1 MSQPDQIDLT
11 AEEKS
16 YLQALIDA
24 KKVPPRVSGRA
35 KILLLRSDGVSPS
48 EIHRRLHIQ
57 SKSVQLCLDKFRS
70 DGLMR
75 ALQDDQRSGHPKE
88 ISEEAMQWIVQTA
101 KKSPRT
107 LGYEQDLWSI
117 ALLHQYVQQH
127 AKEAGFPRLERI
139 TSPTVSRIVNQAD
152 RQSLKLKRTRKLNG
166 FDLINCT
173 EVLIYCRPYPRYEN
187 GSDDVRIIGCDVV
200 TAEIFASEPNSN
212 IQVSCI
218 QVLEMLDGK
227 YPESYTLRIV
237 DDDCRVFEL
246 PEIQLYIWGKRKGRF
261 EIYTLPTEEKYA
273 EKLLSVS
280 S

>member
-24 KKVPPRVSGRA
+24 KKVSPRVSDRA
-35 KILLLRSDGVSPS
+35 KILLLRSEGVSPS
-48 EIHRRLHIQ
+48 EICRKLHML
-57 SKSVQLCLDKFRS
+57 SKPVRLCLDKFKEG
-70 DGLMR
+70 GLMR

-101 KKSPRT
+101 KISPRT

-187 GSDDVRIIGCDVV
+187 GSDGVRIIGCDVV
-200 TAEIFASEPNSN
+200 TAEIFVSEPNSN
-212 IQVSCI
+212 IQASCI
-218 QVLEMLDGK
+218 QLLEMLDRR
-227 YPESYTLRIV
+227 YPESYTIRII
-237 DDDCRVFEL
+237 DDDCRVFES

-261 EIYTLPTEEKYA
+261 EVYTLPTEEKYA

>member
-24 KKVPPRVSGRA
+24 KKVPPRVSDRA

-101 KKSPRT
+101 KISPRT
-107 LGYEQDLWSI
+107 LGHEQNLWSI

-227 YPESYTLRIV
+227 YPESCTLRIV
-237 DDDCRVFEL
+237 DDDCRVFES

>member
-24 KKVPPRVSGRA
+24 KKVPPRVSDRA

-48 EIHRRLHIQ
+48 EIRRKLHML
-57 SKSVQLCLDKFRS
+57 SKPVRLCLDKFKEG
-70 DGLMR
+70 GLMR

-101 KKSPRT
+101 KISPRT

-152 RQSLKLKRTRKLNG
+152 RQSLKVKKTRKLNG
-166 FDLINCT
+166 FNLINCT
-173 EVLIYCRPYPRYEN
+173 EVLIYCRTYPRYEN
-187 GSDDVRIIGCDVV
+187 GADNVQITGCDVV
-200 TAEIFASEPNSN
+200 TAEIFISEPNSN
-212 IQVSCI
+212 IQASCI
-218 QVLEMLDGK
+218 QLLEMLDNR
-227 YPESYTLRIV
+227 YPESYTIRII

>member
-16 YLQALIDA
+16 YLQALIDTE
-24 KKVPPRVSGRA
+24 KVSPRVSDRA
-35 KILLLRSDGVSPS
+35 KILLLRSEGVSPS
-48 EIHRRLHIQ
+48 EIRRKLHML
-57 SKSVQLCLDKFRS
+57 SKPVRLCLDKFKEG
-70 DGLMR
+70 GLMR

-101 KKSPRT
+101 KISPRT

-187 GSDDVRIIGCDVV
+187 GADNVQITGCDVV
-200 TAEIFASEPNSN
+200 TAEIFVSEPNPN
-212 IQVSCI
+212 IQASCI
-218 QVLEMLDGK
+218 QLLEMLDSR
-227 YPESYTLRIV
+227 YPETYTIRII
-237 DDDCRVFEL
+237 DDDCRVFES
-246 PEIQLYIWGKRKGRF
+246 PEIQLYIWGKRKCRF
-261 EIYTLPTEEKYA
+261 EVYLLPGDEEYVK
-273 EKLLSVS
+273 KLLL
-280 S
+280 

>member
-24 KKVPPRVSGRA
+24 KKVSPRVSDRA
-35 KILLLRSDGVSPS
+35 KILLLRSEGVSTS
-48 EIHRRLHIQ
+48 EIRRKLHML
-57 SKSVQLCLDKFRS
+57 SKPVRLCLDKFKEG
-70 DGLMR
+70 GLMR

-101 KKSPRT
+101 KISPRT
-107 LGYEQDLWSI
+107 LGHEQNLWSI

-200 TAEIFASEPNSN
+200 TAEIFVSEPKSAL
-212 IQVSCI
+212 QVSCI
-218 QVLEMLDGK
+218 QLLELLDGR
-227 YPESYTLRIV
+227 YPETYTIRII
-237 DDDCRVFEL
+237 DDDCRVFKS

-261 EIYTLPTEEKYA
+261 EVYTLPTEEKYA

>member
-24 KKVPPRVSGRA
+24 KKVSPRVSDRA

-101 KKSPRT
+101 KISPRT
-107 LGYEQDLWSI
+107 LGHEQNLWSI

-237 DDDCRVFEL
+237 DDDCRVFES

-273 EKLLSVS
+273 EKLRPANS
-280 S
+280 

>member
-16 YLQALIDA
+16 YLQALIDTE
-24 KKVPPRVSGRA
+24 KVSPRVSDRA
-35 KILLLRSDGVSPS
+35 KILLLRSEGVSPS
-48 EIHRRLHIQ
+48 EIRRKLHML
-57 SKSVQLCLDKFRS
+57 SKPVRLCLDKFKEG
-70 DGLMR
+70 GLMR

-273 EKLLSVS
+273 EKLRPANS
-280 S
+280 

>member
-24 KKVPPRVSGRA
+24 KKVPPRVSDRA

-101 KKSPRT
+101 KISPRT
-107 LGYEQDLWSI
+107 LGHEQNLWSI

-139 TSPTVSRIVNQAD
+139 TSPTVSRIVNQVD
-152 RQSLKLKRTRKLNG
+152 RQSLKLKRTRKLSG

-218 QVLEMLDGK
+218 QLLELLDGR
-227 YPESYTLRIV
+227 YPESYTLRII
-237 DDDCRVFEL
+237 DDDCRVFES

-261 EIYTLPTEEKYA
+261 EVYTLPTEEKYA

>member
-24 KKVPPRVSGRA
+24 KKISPRVSDRA
-35 KILLLRSDGVSPS
+35 KILLLRSEGVSPS
-48 EIHRRLHIQ
+48 EIRRKLHML
-57 SKSVQLCLDKFRS
+57 SKPVRLCLDKFKEG
-70 DGLMR
+70 GLMR

-166 FDLINCT
+166 FNLINCT

-187 GSDDVRIIGCDVV
+187 GADNVQITGCDVV

-212 IQVSCI
+212 IEASCI
-218 QVLEMLDGK
+218 QLLELLDGK
-227 YPESYTLRIV
+227 YPESCTLRIV
-237 DDDCRVFEL
+237 DDDCRVFES

-261 EIYTLPTEEKYA
+261 EVYTLPTEEKYA

>member
-16 YLQALIDA
+16 YLQALIDS
-24 KKVPPRVSGRA
+24 KKVPPRVSDRA

-88 ISEEAMQWIVQTA
+88 ISEEAIQWIIQTA
-101 KKSPRT
+101 KKSPQT
-107 LGYEQDLWSI
+107 LGYEQNLWSI

-127 AKEAGFPRLERI
+127 AKEVGFPRLERI

-152 RQSLKLKRTRKLNG
+152 RQNLKVRKTRKLNG
-166 FDLINCT
+166 FNLINCT
-173 EVLIYCRPYPRYEN
+173 EVLIYCRTYPRYEN
-187 GSDDVRIIGCDVV
+187 GADNVRITGYDVV
-200 TAEIFASEPNSN
+200 TAEIFTSEPNSN
-212 IQVSCI
+212 IQASCI
-218 QVLEMLDGK
+218 QLLEMLDSR
-227 YPESYTLRIV
+227 YPESYTIRII
-237 DDDCRVFEL
+237 DDDCRVFES

-261 EIYTLPTEEKYA
+261 EVYTLPTEEKYA
-273 EKLLSVS
+273 EKLQLADA
-280 S
+280 

>member
-1 MSQPDQIDLT
+1 MSHPDKIELT
-11 AEEKS
+11 IEEKS

-24 KKVPPRVSGRA
+24 KKVSPRVSDRA
-35 KILLLRSDGVSPS
+35 KILLLRSEGVSPS
-48 EIHRRLHIQ
+48 EIRRKLHML
-57 SKSVQLCLDKFRS
+57 SKPVRLCLDKFKEG
-70 DGLMR
+70 GLMR

-101 KKSPRT
+101 KISPRT
-107 LGYEQDLWSI
+107 LGHEQNLWSI

-152 RQSLKLKRTRKLNG
+152 RQNLKVRKTRKLNG
-166 FDLINCT
+166 FDLMNCT

-187 GSDDVRIIGCDVV
+187 GADNVQITGCDVV

-212 IQVSCI
+212 IQASCI
-218 QVLEMLDGK
+218 QLLELLDGR
-227 YPESYTLRIV
+227 YPESYTLRII
-237 DDDCRVFEL
+237 DDDCRVFKS

-261 EIYTLPTEEKYA
+261 EVYTLPTEENYM
-273 EKLLSVS
+273 EKLLPAS

>member
-1 MSQPDQIDLT
+1 MSHPDKIELT
-11 AEEKS
+11 IEEKS
-16 YLQALIDA
+16 YLQALIESKEVA
-24 KKVPPRVSGRA
+24 PRVSDRA
-35 KILLLRSDGVSPS
+35 KILLLRSEGVSPS
-48 EIHRRLHIQ
+48 EIRRRLHMMTR
-57 SKSVQLCLDKFRS
+57 SVQLCLDKFKAG
-70 DGLMR
+70 GLMR

-88 ISEEAMQWIVQTA
+88 ISEEAMQWIIQTA
-101 KKSPRT
+101 KKSPRA

-152 RQSLKLKRTRKLNG
+152 RQSLKLKRTRKLSG
-166 FDLINCT
+166 FNLINCT

-187 GSDDVRIIGCDVV
+187 GADNVQITGCDVV

-212 IQVSCI
+212 IQASCI
-218 QVLEMLDGK
+218 QLLELLDGR
-227 YPESYTLRIV
+227 YPESCTLRII
-237 DDDCRVFEL
+237 DDDCRVFKS

-261 EIYTLPTEEKYA
+261 EVYTLPTEENYM
-273 EKLLSVS
+273 EKLLPAS

>member
-24 KKVPPRVSGRA
+24 KKVSPRVSDRA
-35 KILLLRSDGVSPS
+35 KILLLRSEGVSPS
-48 EIHRRLHIQ
+48 EIRRKLHML
-57 SKSVQLCLDKFRS
+57 SKPVRLCLDKFKEG
-70 DGLMR
+70 GLMR

-139 TSPTVSRIVNQAD
+139 TSPTVSRIVDQAD
-152 RQSLKLKRTRKLNG
+152 RQNLKVRKTRKLNG
-166 FDLINCT
+166 FNLINCT
-173 EVLIYCRPYPRYEN
+173 EVLIYCRTYPRYEN
-187 GSDDVRIIGCDVV
+187 GADNVRITGCDVV
-200 TAEIFASEPNSN
+200 TAEIFTSEPNSN
-212 IQVSCI
+212 IQASCI
-218 QVLEMLDGK
+218 QLLEMLDSR
-227 YPESYTLRIV
+227 YPESYTIRII
-237 DDDCRVFEL
+237 DDDCRVFES

-261 EIYTLPTEEKYA
+261 EVYTLPTEEKYA
-273 EKLLSVS
+273 EKLRPANS
-280 S
+280 

>member
-24 KKVPPRVSGRA
+24 KKVPPRVSDRA

-101 KKSPRT
+101 KISPRT
-107 LGYEQDLWSI
+107 LGHEQNLWSI

-200 TAEIFASEPNSN
+200 TAEIFVSEPKSAL
-212 IQVSCI
+212 QVSCI
-218 QVLEMLDGK
+218 QLLELLDGR
-227 YPESYTLRIV
+227 YPETYTIRII
-237 DDDCRVFEL
+237 DDDCRVFKS

-261 EIYTLPTEEKYA
+261 EVYTLPTEEKYA

>member
-16 YLQALIDA
+16 YLQALIDT
-24 KKVPPRVSGRA
+24 KKVSPRVSDRA
-35 KILLLRSDGVSPS
+35 KILLLRSEGVSPS
-48 EIHRRLHIQ
+48 EIRRKLHML
-57 SKSVQLCLDKFRS
+57 SKPVRLCLDKFKEG
-70 DGLMR
+70 GLMR

-237 DDDCRVFEL
+237 DDDCRVFKS

-261 EIYTLPTEEKYA
+261 EVYTLPTEEKYA
-273 EKLLSVS
+273 EKLQLADA
-280 S
+280 

>member
-24 KKVPPRVSGRA
+24 KKISPRVSDRA
-35 KILLLRSDGVSPS
+35 KILLLRSEGVSPS
-48 EIHRRLHIQ
+48 EIRRKLHML
-57 SKSVQLCLDKFRS
+57 SKPVRLCLDKFKEG
-70 DGLMR
+70 GLMR

-101 KKSPRT
+101 KISPRT
-107 LGYEQDLWSI
+107 LGHEQNLWSI

-152 RQSLKLKRTRKLNG
+152 RQNLKVRKTRKLNG
-166 FDLINCT
+166 FNLINCT
-173 EVLIYCRPYPRYEN
+173 EVLIYCRTYPRYEN
-187 GSDDVRIIGCDVV
+187 GADNVRITGCDVV
-200 TAEIFASEPNSN
+200 TAEIFTSEPNSN
-212 IQVSCI
+212 IQASCI
-218 QVLEMLDGK
+218 QLLEMLDSR
-227 YPESYTLRIV
+227 YPESYTIRII
-237 DDDCRVFEL
+237 DDDCRVFES

-261 EIYTLPTEEKYA
+261 EVYTLPTEEKYA
-273 EKLLSVS
+273 EKLQLADV
-280 S
+280 

>member
-16 YLQALIDA
+16 YLQALIDT
-24 KKVPPRVSGRA
+24 KKVSPRVSDRA
-35 KILLLRSDGVSPS
+35 KILLLRSEGVSPS
-48 EIHRRLHIQ
+48 EIRRKLHML
-57 SKSVQLCLDKFRS
+57 SKPVRLCLDKFKEG
-70 DGLMR
+70 GLMR

-101 KKSPRT
+101 KISPRT
-107 LGYEQDLWSI
+107 LGHEQNLWSI

-173 EVLIYCRPYPRYEN
+173 KVLIYCRPYPRYEN

-227 YPESYTLRIV
+227 YPESCTLRIV
-237 DDDCRVFEL
+237 DDDCRVFES

-261 EIYTLPTEEKYA
+261 EVYTLPAEEKYA
-273 EKLLSVS
+273 EKLLSAS

>member
-16 YLQALIDA
+16 YLQALIDT
-24 KKVPPRVSGRA
+24 KKVSPRVSDRA
-35 KILLLRSDGVSPS
+35 KILLLRSEGVSPS
-48 EIHRRLHIQ
+48 EIRRKLHML
-57 SKSVQLCLDKFRS
+57 SKPVRLCLDKFKEG
-70 DGLMR
+70 GLMR

-88 ISEEAMQWIVQTA
+88 ISEEAMQWIIQTA
-101 KKSPRT
+101 KKSPRA

-139 TSPTVSRIVNQAD
+139 TSPTVSRIVNQVD
-152 RQSLKLKRTRKLNG
+152 RQSLKLKRTRKLSG

-227 YPESYTLRIV
+227 YPESCTLRIV
-237 DDDCRVFEL
+237 DDDCRVFES

-261 EIYTLPTEEKYA
+261 EVYTLPAEEKYA
-273 EKLLSVS
+273 EKLLSAS

>member
-24 KKVPPRVSGRA
+24 KKVSPRVSDRA
-35 KILLLRSDGVSPS
+35 KILLLRSEGVSPS
-48 EIHRRLHIQ
+48 EIRRKLHML
-57 SKSVQLCLDKFRS
+57 SKPVRLCLDKFKEG
-70 DGLMR
+70 GLMR

-187 GSDDVRIIGCDVV
+187 GADNVQITGCDVV

-212 IQVSCI
+212 IQASCI
-218 QVLEMLDGK
+218 QLLELLDGR
-227 YPESYTLRIV
+227 YPESYTLRII
-237 DDDCRVFEL
+237 DDDCRVFES

-273 EKLLSVS
+273 EKLQLADV
-280 S
+280 

>member
-24 KKVPPRVSGRA
+24 KKVPPRVSDRA

-48 EIHRRLHIQ
+48 EIRRKLHML
-57 SKSVQLCLDKFRS
+57 SKPVRLCLDKFKEG
-70 DGLMR
+70 GLMR

-166 FDLINCT
+166 FNLINCT

-187 GSDDVRIIGCDVV
+187 GADNVQITGCDVV

-212 IQVSCI
+212 IQASCI
-218 QVLEMLDGK
+218 QLLELLDGR
-227 YPESYTLRIV
+227 YPESYTLRII
-237 DDDCRVFEL
+237 DDDCRVFES

-261 EIYTLPTEEKYA
+261 EVYTLPTEEKYA
-273 EKLLSVS
+273 EKLQLADA
-280 S
+280 

>member
-1 MSQPDQIDLT
+1 M
-11 AEEKS
+11 
-16 YLQALIDA
+16 QALIDA
-24 KKVPPRVSGRA
+24 KKVPPRVSDRA

-48 EIHRRLHIQ
+48 EIRRKLHML
-57 SKSVQLCLDKFRS
+57 SKPVRLCLDKFKEG
-70 DGLMR
+70 GLMR

-101 KKSPRT
+101 KISPRT
-107 LGYEQDLWSI
+107 LGHEQNLWSI

-200 TAEIFASEPNSN
+200 TAEIFVSEPKSAL
-212 IQVSCI
+212 QVSCI
-218 QVLEMLDGK
+218 QLLELLDGR
-227 YPESYTLRIV
+227 YPETYTIRII
-237 DDDCRVFEL
+237 DDDCRVFKS

-261 EIYTLPTEEKYA
+261 EVYTLPTEEKYA

>member
-24 KKVPPRVSGRA
+24 KKVSPRVSDRA
-35 KILLLRSDGVSPS
+35 KILLLRSEGVSPS
-48 EIHRRLHIQ
+48 EICRKLHML
-57 SKSVQLCLDKFRS
+57 SKPVRLCLDKFKEG
-70 DGLMR
+70 GLMR

-101 KKSPRT
+101 KISPRT
-107 LGYEQDLWSI
+107 LGHEQNLWSI

-173 EVLIYCRPYPRYEN
+173 EVLIYCRTYPRYEN
-187 GSDDVRIIGCDVV
+187 GADNVRITGCDVV
-200 TAEIFASEPNSN
+200 TAEIFTSEPNSN
-212 IQVSCI
+212 IQASCI
-218 QVLEMLDGK
+218 QLLEMLDSR
-227 YPESYTLRIV
+227 YPESYTIRII
-237 DDDCRVFEL
+237 DDDCRVFES

-273 EKLLSVS
+273 EKLQLADA
-280 S
+280 

>member
-24 KKVPPRVSGRA
+24 KKVSPRVSDRA
-35 KILLLRSDGVSPS
+35 KILLLRSEGVSPS
-48 EIHRRLHIQ
+48 EIRRKLHML
-57 SKSVQLCLDKFRS
+57 SKPVRLCLDKFKEG
-70 DGLMR
+70 GLMR

-139 TSPTVSRIVNQAD
+139 TSPTVSRIVDQAD

-237 DDDCRVFEL
+237 DDDCRVFKS

-261 EIYTLPTEEKYA
+261 EVYTLPTEEKYA
-273 EKLLSVS
+273 EKLQLADA
-280 S
+280 

>member
-16 YLQALIDA
+16 YLQALIDT
-24 KKVPPRVSGRA
+24 KKVSPRVSDRA
-35 KILLLRSDGVSPS
+35 KILLLRSEGVSPS
-48 EIHRRLHIQ
+48 EIRRKLHML
-57 SKSVQLCLDKFRS
+57 SKPVRLCLDKFKEG
-70 DGLMR
+70 GLMR

-101 KKSPRT
+101 KISPRT
-107 LGYEQDLWSI
+107 LGHEQNLWSI

-166 FDLINCT
+166 FNLINCT
-173 EVLIYCRPYPRYEN
+173 EVLIYCRTYPRYEN
-187 GSDDVRIIGCDVV
+187 GADNVRITGCDVV
-200 TAEIFASEPNSN
+200 TAEIFTSEPNSN
-212 IQVSCI
+212 IQASCI
-218 QVLEMLDGK
+218 QLLEMLDSR
-227 YPESYTLRIV
+227 YPESYTIRII
-237 DDDCRVFEL
+237 DDDCRVFES

-273 EKLLSVS
+273 EKLQLADA
-280 S
+280 

>member
-24 KKVPPRVSGRA
+24 KKVSPRVSDRA
-35 KILLLRSDGVSPS
+35 KILLLRSEGVSPS
-48 EIHRRLHIQ
+48 EIRRKLHML
-57 SKSVQLCLDKFRS
+57 SKPVRLCLDKFKEG
-70 DGLMR
+70 GLMR

-101 KKSPRT
+101 KISPRT
-107 LGYEQDLWSI
+107 LGHEQNLWSI

-166 FDLINCT
+166 FNLINCT

-187 GSDDVRIIGCDVV
+187 GADNVQITGCDVV

-212 IQVSCI
+212 IQASCI
-218 QVLEMLDGK
+218 QLLELLDGR
-227 YPESYTLRIV
+227 YPESYTLRII
-237 DDDCRVFEL
+237 DDDCRVFES

-261 EIYTLPTEEKYA
+261 EVYTLPTEEKYA

>member
-24 KKVPPRVSGRA
+24 KKVPPRVSDRA

-139 TSPTVSRIVNQAD
+139 TSPTVSRIVNQVD
-152 RQSLKLKRTRKLNG
+152 RQSLKLKRTRKLSG

-200 TAEIFASEPNSN
+200 TAEIFVSEPKSAL
-212 IQVSCI
+212 QVSCI
-218 QVLEMLDGK
+218 QLLELLDGR
-227 YPESYTLRIV
+227 YPETYTIRII
-237 DDDCRVFEL
+237 DDDCRVFKS

-261 EIYTLPTEEKYA
+261 EVYTLPTEEKYA

>member
-24 KKVPPRVSGRA
+24 KKVPPRVSDRA

-101 KKSPRT
+101 KISPRT
-107 LGYEQDLWSI
+107 LGHEQNLWSI

-200 TAEIFASEPNSN
+200 TAEIFVSEPKSAL
-212 IQVSCI
+212 QVSCI
-218 QVLEMLDGK
+218 QLLELLDGR
-227 YPESYTLRIV
+227 YPETYTIRII
-237 DDDCRVFEL
+237 DDDCQVFKS

-261 EIYTLPTEEKYA
+261 EVYTLPTEEKYA

>member
-1 MSQPDQIDLT
+1 
-11 AEEKS
+11 
-16 YLQALIDA
+16 
-24 KKVPPRVSGRA
+24 
-35 KILLLRSDGVSPS
+35 
-48 EIHRRLHIQ
+48 
-57 SKSVQLCLDKFRS
+57 
-70 DGLMR
+70 
-75 ALQDDQRSGHPKE
+75 
-88 ISEEAMQWIVQTA
+88 MQWIVQTA

-166 FDLINCT
+166 FNLINCT

-187 GSDDVRIIGCDVV
+187 GADNVQITGCDVV

-212 IQVSCI
+212 IQASCI
-218 QVLEMLDGK
+218 QLLELLDGR
-227 YPESYTLRIV
+227 YPESYTLRII
-237 DDDCRVFEL
+237 DDDCRVFKS

-261 EIYTLPTEEKYA
+261 EVYTLPTEENYM
-273 EKLLSVS
+273 EKLLPAS

>member
-16 YLQALIDA
+16 YLQALIDT
-24 KKVPPRVSGRA
+24 KKVSPRVSDRA
-35 KILLLRSDGVSPS
+35 KILLLRSEGVSPS
-48 EIHRRLHIQ
+48 EIRRKLHML
-57 SKSVQLCLDKFRS
+57 SKPVRLCLDKFKEG
-70 DGLMR
+70 GLMR

-101 KKSPRT
+101 KISPRT
-107 LGYEQDLWSI
+107 LGHEQNLWSI

-173 EVLIYCRPYPRYEN
+173 EVLIYCRTYPRYEN
-187 GSDDVRIIGCDVV
+187 GADNVRITGCDVV
-200 TAEIFASEPNSN
+200 TAEIFTSEPNSN
-212 IQVSCI
+212 IQASCI
-218 QVLEMLDGK
+218 QLLEMLDSR
-227 YPESYTLRIV
+227 YPESYTIRII
-237 DDDCRVFEL
+237 DDDCRVFES

-261 EIYTLPTEEKYA
+261 EVYTLPTEEKYA
-273 EKLLSVS
+273 EKLQLADA
-280 S
+280 

>member
-1 MSQPDQIDLT
+1 MSHPDKIELT
-11 AEEKS
+11 IEEKS
-16 YLQALIDA
+16 YLQALIESKEVA
-24 KKVPPRVSGRA
+24 PRVSDRA
-35 KILLLRSDGVSPS
+35 KILLLLSEGVPPS
-48 EIHRRLHIQ
+48 EIRRRLHMMTR
-57 SKSVQLCLDKFRS
+57 SVQLCLDKFKAG
-70 DGLMR
+70 GLMR

-88 ISEEAMQWIVQTA
+88 ISEEAMQWIIQTA
-101 KKSPRT
+101 KKSPRA

-139 TSPTVSRIVNQAD
+139 TSPTVSRIVNQVD
-152 RQSLKLKRTRKLNG
+152 RQSLKLKRTRKLSG

-227 YPESYTLRIV
+227 YPESCTLRIV
-237 DDDCRVFEL
+237 DDDCRVFES

-261 EIYTLPTEEKYA
+261 EVYTLPTEEKYA

>member
-16 YLQALIDA
+16 YLQALIDT
-24 KKVPPRVSGRA
+24 KKVSPRVSDRA
-35 KILLLRSDGVSPS
+35 KILLLRSEGVSPS
-48 EIHRRLHIQ
+48 EIRRKLHML
-57 SKSVQLCLDKFRS
+57 SKPVRLCLDKFKEG
-70 DGLMR
+70 GLMR

-101 KKSPRT
+101 KISPRT
-107 LGYEQDLWSI
+107 LGHEQNLWSI

-173 EVLIYCRPYPRYEN
+173 EVLIYCRTYPRYEN
-187 GSDDVRIIGCDVV
+187 GADNVRITGCDVV
-200 TAEIFASEPNSN
+200 TAEIFTSEPNSN
-212 IQVSCI
+212 IQASCI
-218 QVLEMLDGK
+218 QLLEMLDSR
-227 YPESYTLRIV
+227 YPESYTIRII
-237 DDDCRVFEL
+237 DDDCRVFES

-273 EKLLSVS
+273 EKLQLADA
-280 S
+280 